1 MIDGG
6 TDTIAT
12 TVEWAMAELMLHPA
26 VMKEA
31 QDELNTVVGTNC
43 TVQESDI
50 AKLPY
55 LQAIVKEA
63 FRLHPAVALS
73 LPQLSTGASSI
84 LGFHLPAQTELI
96 LNLFAI
102 HRDPDVY
109 TNPDTFDPQ
118 RFLDHPEVSTT
129 SAYDSY
135 ELIPFSAGCRM
146 CPGHNLANAV
156 VLMLLAHLVHSFEW
170 AMPEGE
176 SAEFLDMSEYFG
188 LTVCRKKALHLVAK
202 PRSLL
207 FCTDFELSQ
216 HQNLHQVAHH

>member
-1 MIDGG
+1 MAYSQDMIDGG

-26 VMKEA
+26 VMKQA
-31 QDELNTVVGTNC
+31 QDELNTVVGTNR

-73 LPQLSTGASSI
+73 LPRLSTGASSI

-118 RFLDHPEVSTT
+118 RFVDHPEVSTT

-135 ELIPFSAGCRM
+135 ELIPFSAGR
-146 CPGHNLANAV
+146 
-156 VLMLLAHLVHSFEW
+156 
-170 AMPEGE
+170 
-176 SAEFLDMSEYFG
+176 
-188 LTVCRKKALHLVAK
+188 
-202 PRSLL
+202 
-207 FCTDFELSQ
+207 
-216 HQNLHQVAHH
+216 

>member
-1 MIDGG
+1 MAFSQDMIDGG
-6 TDTIAT
+6 TDTIVT

-26 VMKEA
+26 VMKQA
-31 QDELNTVVGTNC
+31 QDELNTAVSTNR

-73 LPQLSTGASSI
+73 LPRLSTGASSI

-135 ELIPFSAGCRM
+135 ELMPFSAGRRM
-146 CPGHNLANAV
+146 CPGHNLGNAMV
-156 VLMLLAHLVHSFEW
+156 SMLLAHLIHSFEW

-176 SAEFLDMSEYFG
+176 SAESLDMSECFG
-188 LTVCRKKALHLVAK
+188 LAVCRKKALHLVAK
-202 PRSLL
+202 PRSPAFLY
-207 FCTDFELSQ
+207 
-216 HQNLHQVAHH
+216 